1 MLVIYI
7 YNIYL
12 NNIQGALETCNS
24 NSRIVPNFGYFWRGA
39 GRDTA
44 HLAGPGIMKWS
55 HDPMILR

>member
-1 MLVIYI
+1 M
-7 YNIYL
+7 

-44 HLAGPGIMKWS
+44 QLAGPGIMKWS
-55 HDPMILR
+55 HDPIILR